1 MSTISLNN
9 MLIVTNL
16 ATSHCSYYQ
25 FIKVKLLLKRQATQ
39 DRQTDLATLS
49 ERVATVAE
57 VDAVAETILVVSFP
71 PVVGGWCSFVRF
83 DFFEPCS
90 LSSKERLESA
100 IASCYI
106 VVVINLQNIINAGKA
121 VWNYCSYILPNLTK
135 PLKEARIWSIEMPS
149 RSSVVVSQFRVAN

>member
-71 PVVGGWCSFVRF
+71 PVVGG
-83 DFFEPCS
+83 
-90 LSSKERLESA
+90 
-100 IASCYI
+100 
-106 VVVINLQNIINAGKA
+106 
-121 VWNYCSYILPNLTK
+121 
-135 PLKEARIWSIEMPS
+135 
-149 RSSVVVSQFRVAN
+149 